1 MYKFVNY
8 AHRGASAYAPENT
21 MSSFKKAFQ
30 IKSNGIELDLQK
42 TKDGKIVIFHDFTI
56 DNKSNGVGKISDYT
70 YEELLNFDFGSW
82 FDEKYKGEK
91 IVLFEDFM
99 KEVANKNLILAV
111 ELKEIGIEEE
121 TLNIINKY
129 YDKEKVFITSFIY
142 EVLSNV
148 RKLDKDIKIG
158 WLIEED
164 INRDNIKK
172 INEIFGNQIC
182 PSANCV
188 TREGIRLA
196 RENDLSVR
204 LWEISNVEIM
214 KKVYD
219 LDIDGMTVNFPDEL
233 NKLMEKD
240 K

>member
-1 MYKFVNY
+1 M
-8 AHRGASAYAPENT
+8 
-21 MSSFKKAFQ
+21 
-30 IKSNGIELDLQK
+30 
-42 TKDGKIVIFHDFTI
+42 
-56 DNKSNGVGKISDYT
+56 
-70 YEELLNFDFGSW
+70 
-82 FDEKYKGEK
+82 
-91 IVLFEDFM
+91 LFEDFM